1 MAQIQDF
8 GNKIGGAR
16 KDLWKTRGLTISDL
30 ELMNEAERNNN
41 IKKDNVWIKPNY
53 QEMYDNGV
61 SRRIIY
67 FIKTIRDTIPTRPYS
82 ATQEYQDGYIKFV
95 SDIRDKTMNIST
107 EDEIYNYF
115 KEVLIK
121 NYVVEGSNSY
131 YYTPAENTYG
141 CLNNKLFK
149 AAQVR
154 NFMSIDRDI
163 KRKQFLY
170 SDEEK
175 ILSLYE
181 FYKYDDNVAFTKS
194 YDGRDVIEI
203 NRGFGKSYI
212 YPNNPDELNI
222 DSWIPNTY
230 FAVQAHRVI
239 VAKNCESMDAVKQ
252 FIIQEEKKKEQPEKQ
267 KAKRKTKFIPKQL
280 EHIKRVGDEYRNS
293 HQITGDDMLNVFG
306 FYGGEFGNW
315 LNENDRQTNLNYS
328 YEAFADLAKAL
339 NISNKDITFNGRLS
353 IAYGSRG
360 IGGARAHYE
369 LERKVINLTKM
380 KGAGSLGHEWAH
392 ALDHYL
398 CKAILNKEGLITET
412 HNELIESIISTMKYK
427 TLSKEDAKEILQKE
441 YDDYKKD
448 VIDYAKYVM
457 GYSKCNDG
465 QKKIIDEVIEEY
477 TKSELSWDEYLS
489 NYKGNSKNAIIDKM
503 SAIRK
508 EIYGKG
514 LLSKERDNLNR
525 YQYQL
530 TERYTD
536 IGTKELR
543 VETDFYSSSKIFDEM
558 YSKNDKGYWAS
569 NVEMFARAFQCYL
582 KDKISPEKNDY
593 LCGHADCYKQ
603 TVMDKEHNQK
613 VIAAY
618 PKGEERQKL
627 NEQFDIL
634 IEQIKERGLFQDFEK
649 ETVTFENNRDYENI
663 NSYDIND
670 DFVQTSF
677 IDMDYD
683 IDI

>member
-16 KDLWKTRGLTISDL
+16 KDLWKTRGLILSDL

-53 QEMYDNGV
+53 QEMYDKGI

-67 FIKTIRDTIPTRPYS
+67 FIKTIRDAIPTKPYLP
-82 ATQEYQDGYIKFV
+82 TQEYQNGYIEFV

-115 KEVLIK
+115 KDVLLN
-121 NYVVEGSNSY
+121 NYVEGSNSY
-131 YYTPAENTYG
+131 YYTPKENTYR

-154 NFMSIDRDI
+154 NFQSIDREI
-163 KRKQFLY
+163 EKKQFLY

-175 ILSLYE
+175 ILSLFE
-181 FYKYDDNVAFTKS
+181 FFKYDDNVTFTKS

-203 NRGFGKSYI
+203 NRGYGKSYV

-239 VAKNCESMDAVKQ
+239 SVKNCESLDAAKQ
-252 FIIQEEKKKEQPEKQ
+252 FIIKQEQEKEKQ
-267 KAKRKTKFIPKQL
+267 EPENNKSERKTKFTPIQL
-280 EHIKRVGDEYRNS
+280 RHIQRVGDEYRNS

-315 LNENDRQTNLNYS
+315 LNENDRQANLNYS

-339 NISNKDITFNGRLS
+339 NISNEDITFKGRLS
-353 IAYGSRG
+353 IAYGARG
-360 IGGARAHYE
+360 ASKAAAHYE
-369 LERKVINLTKM
+369 PERKVINLTKM
-380 KGAGSLGHEWAH
+380 KG
-392 ALDHYL
+392 
-398 CKAILNKEGLITET
+398 KI
-412 HNELIESIISTMKYK
+412 
-427 TLSKEDAKEILQKE
+427 LSKEDAKEILQKE
-441 YDDYKKD
+441 YDSYKKD
-448 VIDYAKYVM
+448 VVNYVKYVM
-457 GYSKCNDG
+457 GYSKCNDE
-465 QKKIIDEVIEEY
+465 QKKVLDNIIEEY
-477 TKSELSWDEYLS
+477 TKQEVSWDEYLS
-489 NYKGNSKNAIIDKM
+489 YKKGNSKNEIIEKM
-503 SAIRK
+503 SAVRK
-508 EIYGKG
+508 EMYGKG
-514 LLSKERDNLNR
+514 LLSNEKNNLIQQ
-525 YQYQL
+525 QYYL
-530 TERYTD
+530 SERYVV

-543 VETDFYSSSKIFDEM
+543 VETDFYRDSKAFDNT
-558 YSKNDKGYWAS
+558 YSKTDKRYWSS
-569 NVEMFARAFQCYL
+569 NIEMFARAFQCYI
-582 KDKISPEKNDY
+582 KDKLSPDRNDY

-603 TVMDKEHNQK
+603 EVVDRNNDKK
-613 VIAAY
+613 VLVAY
-618 PKGEERQKL
+618 PEGEERQKL
-627 NEQFDIL
+627 NEQFDKM
-634 IEQIKERGLFQDFEK
+634 IEQIKEIGLFQEFSK
-649 ETVTFENNRDYENI
+649 EAVTFENNRDYENI
-663 NSYDIND
+663 NSYDINE